1 MSPEPAIS
9 SRSASMI
16 SPTARLLGAAFL
28 VASLLGCSS
37 VAFVYIGMNAWG
49 RSYPFYRAVLAGLPD
64 WYFWALATPLVFAL
78 GERIRFGR
86 PAWVRALL
94 LHLLAGTA
102 LALLEIAVV
111 TAFGRWVGMGSVAGP
126 LGDVYP
132 RMVLQ
137 DLHFH
142 LMIYAA
148 IVAAAHAVQY
158 HREVRQREVE
168 ASQLQFERTQAQLLA
183 LQLQLE
189 PHFLY
194 NTLHAI
200 ASLVRDGRN
209 SDAVDALAQMGDLF
223 RQSLGHTRHHEI
235 SLREELTFVRAYLDI
250 ERLRFSDRLLTAVDA
265 EPEAL
270 EGRVPS
276 MSLQLLVENAIR
288 HGIARDPDAR
298 AVTVA
303 AWREGGQLQ
312 VEVRNDGPPFQE
324 HHGTQGPGVG
334 IRNVRARLHRLY
346 GARGSLE
353 LRRGSPSGAVAVLSV
368 PYHCTQSFAKEGVS

>member
-1 MSPEPAIS
+1 
-9 SRSASMI
+9 
-16 SPTARLLGAAFL
+16 
-28 VASLLGCSS
+28 
-37 VAFVYIGMNAWG
+37 MNAWG
-49 RSYPFYRAVLAGLPD
+49 RSYPLYRAILAGLPD
-64 WYFWALATPLVFAL
+64 WYFWALATPVVFAL
-78 GERIRFGR
+78 GERFRIGR
-86 PAWVRALL
+86 RGWLPAVLV
-94 LHLLAGTA
+94 HLLAGTL
-102 LALLEIAVV
+102 LALLEIALV
-111 TAFGRWVGMGSVAGP
+111 TAFGRWVGMGSVSGP
-126 LGDVYP
+126 AADVYT

-137 DLHFH
+137 YLHFH
-142 LMIYAA
+142 LIVYAA

-158 HREVRQREVE
+158 HREAREREVE
-168 ASQLQFERTQAQLLA
+168 SSQLQYERTQAQLLA

-209 SDAVDALAQMGDLF
+209 GDAVDALARMGELF

-265 EPEAL
+265 EPDAL

-276 MSLQLLVENAIR
+276 MALQLLVENAIR
-288 HGIARDPDAR
+288 HGIARDPEAR

-312 VEVRNDGPPFQE
+312 VEVRNDGPPFLE
-324 HHGTQGPGVG
+324 RGADTAGTGVG

-368 PYHCTQSFAKEGVS
+368 PYHCTESFAKEGVS